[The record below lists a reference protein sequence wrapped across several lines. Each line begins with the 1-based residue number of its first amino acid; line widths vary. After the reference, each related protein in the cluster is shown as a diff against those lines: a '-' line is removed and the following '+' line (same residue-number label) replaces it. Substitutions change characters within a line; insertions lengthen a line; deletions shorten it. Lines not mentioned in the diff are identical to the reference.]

1 LNRAGRY
8 KDSLPHFEQA
18 VQSNPGLDVAHF
30 RLAQAYQRL
39 GLKEKARVEFEIFEK
54 LQKQDQADKEKQ
66 AVIQFLIEQSR

>member
-1 LNRAGRY
+1 
-8 KDSLPHFEQA
+8 
-18 VQSNPGLDVAHF
+18 VAHF